1 MNRFYELTLRRTSAF
16 SALTS
21 WRNLRHWSPRPQT
34 PVVQQHPQRRRGPAA
49 SAPRATVLATQF
61 WLRLAQQRQEGPRS
75 LPRLGQHRPCL
86 ARIDPM
92 LPIPS
97 SASLQSFRRARSR
110 AEATMQPAAPVLH
123 GRALATGGSSRLR
136 PASHSGGEVPRL
148 VPVFQPSAPLCMG
161 FIAYF
166 WHLPLLRDPLLHI
179 KCWSLSCLLA
189 KACSP

>member
-16 SALTS
+16 SALAS

-34 PVVQQHPQRRRGPAA
+34 LVVQQHPQRRRGPAA

-61 WLRLAQQRQEGPRS
+61 WLRLAQQRQEGPPS
-75 LPRLGQHRPCL
+75 LPRLGQHHPRL
-86 ARIDPM
+86 ARIRPV
-92 LPIPS
+92 LPIGPP
-97 SASLQSFRRARSR
+97 APPKSLRRSGPG
-110 AEATMQPAAPVLH
+110 AEAIVQPAAPVLH

-166 WHLPLLRDPLLHI
+166 WHLPLLRDPWLHI